1 MTLGNEL
8 LTVGVR
14 EARTNLRS
22 LVEQVGDG
30 TPARI
35 MVHNRP
41 VAVLLRSDE
50 ADRWERIYLGLA
62 ALHGLEIYPELA
74 AGDTS
79 KVAKMVR
86 GEVRATDADLRR
98 LARSRS
104 EILRAAEYV
113 GLATVRV
120 KFAVDARRGDQGP
133 AADDRELRSAAR
145 AAHQLQRVPPPD
157 GPGDGRALV
166 RRGRPRP
173 GQRAA
178 RRRRRL
184 GRRLPRGPAW
194 PPPTRRWAREAGSER
209 WIRRSGS

>member
-120 KFAVDARRGDQGP
+120 KFASMLDEAI
-133 AADDRELRSAAR
+133 
-145 AAHQLQRVPPPD
+145 
-157 GPGDGRALV
+157 
-166 RRGRPRP
+166 RGRPLMIVSY
-173 GQRAA
+173 GQPRALLVSFNEY
-178 RRRRRL
+178 RRL
-184 GRRLPRGPAW
+184 MDLAMVVRWFGAAGLDLANAQPDAVVAWVAAFREGRVA
-194 PPPTRRWAREAGSER
+194 AADEAMGA
-209 WIRRSGS
+209 